1 MRSCTTRPTTRPTT
15 HFYAFADAHHGHAD
29 TVNRHILRNLT
40 RKACTTVG
48 GEVLTCLLKAARS
61 VDA

>member
-1 MRSCTTRPTTRPTT
+1 VPPDQELAQPLTLMHCMLLIVRMLIRSIVASSKTSLKRCSVR
-15 HFYAFADAHHGHAD
+15 
-29 TVNRHILRNLT
+29 
-40 RKACTTVG
+40 